1 MPEDVGNNS
10 SNNDNNTKLTQAEI
24 IGIIIGTL
32 VITGIFAVVISL
44 IVALIKRRHRRCMQI
59 QQRLERSVIIQRNNT
74 A

>member
-32 VITGIFAVVISL
+32 VITGIFAMVISL
-44 IVALIKRRHRRCMQI
+44 IGIDKTPPSTLHADTTTFR
-59 QQRLERSVIIQRNNT
+59 